1 MKSDWSRSFYTQIAV
16 NIFYSALIACL
27 VDAFLIMNIN
37 LLLAY
42 LDQTRYAN
50 LMIFQIFRWG
60 RSPRSSMCIVGSE
73 SLRSRFCC
81 LRERL

>member
-1 MKSDWSRSFYTQIAV
+1 MTGAETFTRRSRSISFTAL
-16 NIFYSALIACL
+16 LIACL

-50 LMIFQIFRWG
+50 MMIFQIFRMG
-60 RSPRSSMCIVGSE
+60 TITTILYVLIGIG
-73 SLRSRFCC
+73 SLRPRASVM
-81 LRERL
+81 LEKKER